1 MMNLTAHTVK
11 VTKKEAKTANM
22 TLARRGTSKKY
33 ATLEGSEA
41 SQSVYESNRRVTRG
55 QQQNKRTEK
64 QTDIQK
70 DKIVP
75 NIKPIKQTQN
85 NNFIVAQEP
94 SVSAAS
100 KRQSKR
106 DDKKVNAMAINK
118 NVDKKTIEKAKKMVN

>member
-1 MMNLTAHTVK
+1 
-11 VTKKEAKTANM
+11 
-22 TLARRGTSKKY
+22 
-33 ATLEGSEA
+33 
-41 SQSVYESNRRVTRG
+41 VTRG
-55 QQQNKRTEK
+55 QQHNKRTEK
-64 QTDIQK
+64 QTEIQK

-85 NNFIVAQEP
+85 NNHLVAQEP

-118 NVDKKTIEKAKKMVN
+118 NDDKKTIEKVKKMVN